1 MLKYTY
7 MSNVLGV
14 TDFYLNKL
22 FFTLGVLVV
31 TFIISTFIK
40 KSLDLVLIGVKKKVA
55 NSNILAK
62 TRTIRSL
69 LKNIIDVVL
78 LLTAVLII
86 LSHWGVNITPILTG
100 AGILG
105 LAFSFGAQT
114 LVKDLIAGFFILAE
128 NQFNVGDKIQI
139 GKLEGEVYKIT
150 LRMTVLKDKKE
161 NLIYIPNS
169 QITTV
174 IKLKQN

>member
-1 MLKYTY
+1 
-7 MSNVLGV
+7 MSDILGA

-22 FFTLGVLVV
+22 FFIAGTLIA
-31 TFIISTFIK
+31 TFIISSLIK
-40 KSLDLVLIGVKKKVA
+40 KSLDLVFTGLKQKVTNA
-55 NSNILAK
+55 YILSK

-69 LKNIIDVVL
+69 LKSIIDVVL
-78 LLTAVLII
+78 LLFAVLII
-86 LSHWGVNITPILTG
+86 LSDFGVNIVPILTG

-114 LVKDLIAGFFILAE
+114 LVKDLIAGFFIILE
-128 NQFNVGDKIQI
+128 NQFNIEDKIQI
-139 GKLEGEVYKIT
+139 GKLEGEVYKMT
-150 LRMTVLKDKKE
+150 LRMTVLKDRND

-174 IKLKQN
+174 IKLK